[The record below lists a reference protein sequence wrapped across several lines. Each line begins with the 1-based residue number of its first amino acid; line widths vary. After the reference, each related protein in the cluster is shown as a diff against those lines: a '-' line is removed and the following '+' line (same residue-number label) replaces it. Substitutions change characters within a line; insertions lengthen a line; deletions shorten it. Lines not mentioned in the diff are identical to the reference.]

1 MVFLAVKVSGTDVI
15 FVARNNRKLICIA
28 LNDVSSGNF
37 NSQKDREDDVF
48 HKENILHFILKC
60 TGYYKYVKFK
70 IAVCAL

>member
-15 FVARNNRKLICIA
+15 FVARNNKKLICIA

-48 HKENILHFILKC
+48 HKKYIFCILS
-60 TGYYKYVKFK
+60 
-70 IAVCAL
+70 